1 MAASRVFRASNLP
14 SPGTEEAMESIK
26 GLLSKSR
33 IVFKGYS
40 TCRVTGLLF
49 CVVTLMMITSC
60 SRYKVVLNNNVL
72 YTPTS
77 QPPPSLL
84 SDPNLQ
90 GCLNQQFAIVGRND
104 PDSIKLLACPASGVD
119 SLDGIRELA
128 NLEQLE
134 LSDNNISDLSPLLE
148 LRNLR
153 VLSVRN
159 NRITNINTLMSLSI
173 LRFVALQGNDSISC
187 RQLDNLEEKIGNSLN
202 RPVSCN
208 D

>member
-26 GLLSKSR
+26 GPLSKSR

-119 SLDGIRELA
+119 SLDGIRELS

>member
-1 MAASRVFRASNLP
+1 MHASRVFRASNLP

-26 GLLSKSR
+26 GPLSKSR

>member
-1 MAASRVFRASNLP
+1 MSASRVFRASNLP

-26 GLLSKSR
+26 GPLSKSR

-119 SLDGIRELA
+119 SLDGIHELA

>member
-26 GLLSKSR
+26 GPLSKSR

>member
-1 MAASRVFRASNLP
+1 
-14 SPGTEEAMESIK
+14 MESMK
-26 GLLSKSR
+26 GPLSKKPFE
-33 IVFKGYS
+33 FKVGS
-40 TCRVTGLLF
+40 TWRVTGLLF
-49 CVVTLMMITSC
+49 SMVTLMLITSC
-60 SRYKVVLNNNVL
+60 SRYQVVLNNNVL

-77 QPPPSLL
+77 QPSPSLL

-90 GCLNQQFAIVGRND
+90 GCLNQQVAIAGSDD

-153 VLSVRN
+153 VLSLRN
-159 NRITNINTLMSLSI
+159 NRITNINTLMSLPI

-202 RPVSCN
+202 KPVSCN

>member
-1 MAASRVFRASNLP
+1 MPASRVFRASNLP
-14 SPGTEEAMESIK
+14 SPGTAEAMESIK
-26 GLLSKSR
+26 GPQSKSR
-33 IVFKGYS
+33 LVFKGDS
-40 TCRVTGLLF
+40 TWRVTGLLF
-49 CVVTLMMITSC
+49 SMVTLMLITSC
-60 SRYKVVLNNNVL
+60 SRYQVVLNNNVL

-90 GCLNQQFAIVGRND
+90 GCLNQQFAIAGRND

-134 LSDNNISDLSPLLE
+134 LSDNNISDLTPLLE

-159 NRITNINTLMSLSI
+159 NRITNINTLMSLPI

-202 RPVSCN
+202 RPIGCN

>member
-1 MAASRVFRASNLP
+1 
-14 SPGTEEAMESIK
+14 MESIK
-26 GLLSKSR
+26 GPLSKSR

>member
-1 MAASRVFRASNLP
+1 MPASRVFRASNLP

-26 GLLSKSR
+26 GPLSKSQ